1 MIAHDLGSKRMSAAA
16 LTVWALS
23 IVDFLVA
30 KFKANTPSASDA
42 NLASMTAIAQ
52 VISHKVVHPDTTGT
66 EGERRERN
74 NLANHANKLVGNP
87 VLEQLLEQL
96 AQYASAGEADKLF
109 TAINDA
115 ALRSS
120 ALYPAQHRRRTL

>member
-1 MIAHDLGSKRMSAAA
+1 M
-16 LTVWALS
+16 WALG
-23 IVDFLVA
+23 IDEFIRA

-42 NLASMTAIAQ
+42 NLASMTAMAQ

-74 NLANHANKLVGNP
+74 NLANHANKLIGNT

-96 AQYASAGEADKLF
+96 SEYASAGEIDKLF
-109 TAINDA
+109 TTINEPV
-115 ALRSS
+115 LR
-120 ALYPAQHRRRTL
+120 A